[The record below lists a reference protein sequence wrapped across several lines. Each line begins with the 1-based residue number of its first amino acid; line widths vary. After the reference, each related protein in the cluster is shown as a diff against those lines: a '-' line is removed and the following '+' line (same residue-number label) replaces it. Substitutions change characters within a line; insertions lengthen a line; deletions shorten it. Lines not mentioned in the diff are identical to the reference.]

1 VYECLNIF
9 ILQDYSLIKES
20 GVKGMARNASRY
32 HYTILFFLITWFL
45 TLWGC
50 ATATQIVKDQIET
63 VQTVKKQLIKEPV
76 RESDYIK
83 ASADA
88 NKPIVLQ
95 SNKERTSFYAD
106 EIFLVKGK
114 RVKVMVSDNPH
125 TIMAQPEG
133 CVSKEEYIQPPY
145 DKGYTVG
152 FYYLI
157 EDCPST
163 EIKDKTSPSIEII
176 YPVDQSKTKLSE
188 IALKIRISDEN
199 MITKISIFVNGQESV
214 LKDEEMRGIEISKT
228 NGERILQWETPL
240 TEGRN
245 VILVQ
250 ATDQDNNVG
259 QASVSLIR
267 DGKDIPQPLA
277 TTSKIWLLAIGISK
291 YKDKNLNLQFAD
303 QDARAIYN
311 LLTAQ
316 GIVNRVGNSNLLLNE
331 QATRVNVVMNINNM
345 FKQAFEEDLIILYFA
360 MHGMVDPD
368 GSELYFIGYDTDP
381 RSLVA
386 EGIAQTDIEKAI
398 AKSKVGKV
406 LMIVDSCHSGSAG
419 LSDVF
424 AQRSVNAAAVTNR
437 LLNRIAEIKKGISIL
452 SASSS
457 TEFSHEDQKWGE
469 GHGVFTYYLVEG
481 LKGKAN
487 ENNDEFI
494 TLRELYD
501 YAYRNVKESTAG
513 NQHPEIKGTLDTNI
527 PLVEIK
533 K

>member
-1 VYECLNIF
+1 MI
-9 ILQDYSLIKES
+9 
-20 GVKGMARNASRY
+20 KGMERDTFIY
-32 HYTILFFLITWFL
+32 YFVLFLLL
-45 TLWGC
+45 TTFPPSFWGC
-50 ATATQIVKDQIET
+50 ATATQIVKDQIDT
-63 VQTVKKQLIKEPV
+63 AKSVKDQPTKEL
-76 RESDYIK
+76 EKDSEYIK
-83 ASADA
+83 ATPDADR
-88 NKPIVLQ
+88 PIILQ
-95 SNKERTSFYAD
+95 SNKERTSFYID
-106 EIFLVKGK
+106 GNLVVKGK
-114 RVKVMVSDNPH
+114 RVKVLVNNQPH
-125 TIMAQPEG
+125 TITAQPDG
-133 CVSKEEYIQPPY
+133 YVSKEEFIQPPY
-145 DKGYTVG
+145 YERYTVG

-157 EDCPST
+157 EDQ
-163 EIKDKTSPSIEII
+163 IKGPPALPLKPLSIEII
-176 YPVDQSKTKLSE
+176 YPADKSKTKLSE
-188 IALKIRISDEN
+188 IELKIRISDESN
-199 MITKISIFVNGQESV
+199 IMKISIFVNGKESV
-214 LKDEEMRGIEISKT
+214 LNKEQLRSIELSKADEGH
-228 NGERILQWETPL
+228 ILTWKASL

-267 DGKDIPQPLA
+267 EGKEIPQPLA

-386 EGIAQTDIEKAI
+386 EGIAQTDIEKAL

-406 LMIVDSCHSGSAG
+406 LMIVDTCHSGSAG

-424 AQRSVNAAAVTNR
+424 ARRSVNTAAVTNR
-437 LLNRIAEIKKGISIL
+437 LLNRIAETKKGISIF

-457 TEFSHEDQKWGE
+457 TEFSQEDPKWGG
-469 GHGVFTYYLVEG
+469 GHGIFTHYLVEG
-481 LKGKAN
+481 LNGKAD
-487 ENNDEFI
+487 ENNDKFI
-494 TLRELYD
+494 TLRELYE
-501 YAYRNVKESTAG
+501 YTYRNVKENTGG

-527 PLVEIK
+527 PLAEIK
-533 K
+533 N